1 MLCCTHTYIHG
12 LYVHIQACVACMDT
26 SMCCL
31 YEYIHVLYV
40 CIVQQQYILHVRTY
54 VRMCFIYFTTIILY
68 THINILVCIYV
79 YTQFMDSCYVV
90 LCFYCLK
97 YVCIHQKNLSH
108 FFIFLRHFTIQYPSI
123 LCYIVLSHTI
133 LPYSRYT
140 IVYYVVLQLPWYS
153 MLYYGIL
160 WYTMVDYGR
169 LWYPMVSHG
178 LAQYGTSQHVLYGI
192 PWQTML
198 YLVILCY
205 SYHGIASIVWYTMV
219 YYDIAAMIQI
229 VTLSYYSDINSY

>member
-160 WYTMVDYGR
+160 WYTMVYHGR
-169 LWYPMVSHG
+169 LWYPMVQHSMVHHSMYCMVYHG
-178 LAQYGTSQHVLYGI
+178 RLCYTLLFYAIATMVQHQLYGI
-192 PWQTML
+192 L
-198 YLVILCY
+198 
-205 SYHGIASIVWYTMV
+205 WYTM
-219 YYDIAAMIQI
+219 ILQP
-229 VTLSYYSDINSY
+229 